1 MSRLFY
7 TEEGRVMPT
16 LCEELTTFRRARKRL
31 ALPATD
37 APGQVY
43 ILARPYPENAAPL
56 RVAVNGGEVIA
67 IEPDRPGAYSWYE
80 FPVSDLRA
88 GDNTFELWTDGTA
101 MDGWSLA
108 MEAGRAGTGS
118 GVSDDGGETWR
129 SDRMG
134 YLNSVL
140 GEYVVRV
147 RLAEGE
153 DPPPPAMVREVAES
167 PRLLSLRRLLPP
179 VAKDQGPL
187 LNRVRALSSWL
198 ASSWEHT
205 NSLRAGQYAPWDAET
220 LLAWAPRQVGHNGKR
235 PVAMCVHYAAAFV
248 SCAQA
253 AGIPARCAVLTE
265 AVNGFN
271 GHFVAEVWFDE
282 YGKWA
287 VVDPNCDALF
297 IRNGV
302 PMSMREVQAVGES
315 LKTHIEY
322 GPGTEY
328 QRTFPHMVEFARENL
343 EKGVCFGHRS
353 VWFRSD
359 LLGRPEFSPPAH
371 GSLSYCETGLVW
383 EQRDLAAGFGMFPF
397 FGDDDYFDAAP
408 AGFGDC

>member
-1 MSRLFY
+1 MSRLY
-7 TEEGRVMPT
+7 YSEDGRVMPS
-16 LCEELTTFRRARKRL
+16 LCEELTTFRRARKTL

-37 APGQVY
+37 APGRVY
-43 ILARPYPENAAPL
+43 ILARPYPDNDAPL
-56 RVAVNGGEVIA
+56 RVALNGAEVA
-67 IEPDRPGAYSWYE
+67 ALQPDRPGAYSWYE
-80 FPVSDLRA
+80 LSVAGLEA

-108 MEAGRAGTGS
+108 MEAGHADPDS
-118 GVSDDGGETWR
+118 AVSDDGGETWR

-140 GEYVVRV
+140 GEYVIRV
-147 RLAEGE
+147 RLAEGA
-153 DPPPPAMVREVAES
+153 DPLPPAMAWEVAES
-167 PRLLSLRRLLPP
+167 PRLVSLRRLLPP
-179 VAKDQGPL
+179 VARDQGPL
-187 LNRVRALSSWL
+187 IHRVRALSAWL

-220 LLAWAPRQVGHNGKR
+220 LLAWAPRQAGHNGKR

-253 AGIPARCAVLTE
+253 VGIPARCAVLTE

-287 VVDPNCDALF
+287 VVDPNADALF
-297 IRNGV
+297 VKGGA
-302 PMSMREVQAVGES
+302 PMSMGEVRAAGEN

-322 GPGTEY
+322 GRGAEY
-328 QRTFPHMVEFARENL
+328 QRTFPHMVEFVRENL
-343 EKGVCFGHRS
+343 ERGVCFGHRS

-383 EQRDLAAGFGMFPF
+383 EQRDLDAGFGMFPW
-397 FGDDDYFDAAP
+397 FGDASYFNAAP
-408 AGFGDC
+408 VISEGR

>member
-1 MSRLFY
+1 MSRLY
-7 TEEGRVMPT
+7 YSEDGRVMPS
-16 LCEELTTFRRARKRL
+16 LCEELTTFRRTRKTL

-37 APGQVY
+37 APGRVY
-43 ILARPYPENAAPL
+43 ILARPYPDNDAPL
-56 RVAVNGGEVIA
+56 RVALNGAEVA
-67 IEPDRPGAYSWYE
+67 ALEPDRPGAYSWYE
-80 FPVSDLRA
+80 LSVAGFRA

-108 MEAGRAGTGS
+108 MEAGHADPDS
-118 GVSDDGGETWR
+118 GVSDDGGATWR

-147 RLAEGE
+147 RLEEGE
-153 DPPPPAMVREVAES
+153 DPPPPAMAWEVAES
-167 PRLLSLRRLLPP
+167 PRLVSLRRLLPP
-179 VAKDQGPL
+179 VARDQGPL
-187 LNRVRALSSWL
+187 IHRVRALSAWL

-220 LLAWAPRQVGHNGKR
+220 LLAWAPRQAGHNGKR

-287 VVDPNCDALF
+287 VVDPNADALF
-297 IRNGV
+297 VKGGA
-302 PMSMREVQAVGES
+302 PMSMGEVQAAGEN

-322 GPGTEY
+322 GRGAEY
-328 QRTFPHMVEFARENL
+328 QRTFPHMVEFVRENL

-383 EQRDLAAGFGMFPF
+383 ERRDLDAGFGMFPY
-397 FGDDDYFDAAP
+397 FGDESYFNAAP
-408 AGFGDC
+408 VGFGGY

>member
-1 MSRLFY
+1 MSRLY
-7 TEEGRVMPT
+7 YSEDGRVMPS
-16 LCEELTTFRRARKRL
+16 LCEELTTFRRARKTL

-37 APGQVY
+37 APGRVY
-43 ILARPYPENAAPL
+43 ILARPYPDNNAPL
-56 RVAVNGGEVIA
+56 RMALNGAEVAA
-67 IEPDRPGAYSWYE
+67 LQPDRPGAYSWYE
-80 FPVSDLRA
+80 LSVAGLEA

-108 MEAGRAGTGS
+108 MEAGHAAPDS

-140 GEYVVRV
+140 GEYVIRV
-147 RLAEGE
+147 RLAEGA
-153 DPPPPAMVREVAES
+153 DPPPPAMAWEVAES
-167 PRLLSLRRLLPP
+167 PRLVSLRRLLPP
-179 VAKDQGPL
+179 VARDQGPL
-187 LNRVRALSSWL
+187 IHRVRALSAWL

-220 LLAWAPRQVGHNGKR
+220 LLAWAPRQAGHNGKR

-253 AGIPARCAVLTE
+253 VGIPARCAVLTE

-287 VVDPNCDALF
+287 VVDPNADALF
-297 IRNGV
+297 VKGGA
-302 PMSMREVQAVGES
+302 PMSMGEVRAAGEN

-322 GPGTEY
+322 GRGAEY
-328 QRTFPHMVEFARENL
+328 QRTFPHMVEFVRENL
-343 EKGVCFGHRS
+343 ERGVCFGHRS

-383 EQRDLAAGFGMFPF
+383 EQRDLDAGFGMFPW
-397 FGDDDYFDAAP
+397 FGDASYFNAAP
-408 AGFGDC
+408 VISEGR